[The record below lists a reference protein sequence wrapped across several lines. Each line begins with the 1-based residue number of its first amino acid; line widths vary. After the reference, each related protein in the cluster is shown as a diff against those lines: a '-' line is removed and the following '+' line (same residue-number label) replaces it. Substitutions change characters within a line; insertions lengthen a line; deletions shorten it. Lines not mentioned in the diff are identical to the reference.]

1 MTDEQKA
8 KAKAESKKILAK
20 YKVNE
25 QVASGY
31 LQDDLAE
38 CYFLDPH
45 YLESEIKAWLMHC
58 RKPLSDYA
66 EAVTF
71 FAYLTTD

>member
-31 LQDDLAE
+31 LQDD
-38 CYFLDPH
+38 
-45 YLESEIKAWLMHC
+45 
-58 RKPLSDYA
+58 
-66 EAVTF
+66 
-71 FAYLTTD
+71 

>member
-25 QVASGY
+25 PPFSP
-31 LQDDLAE
+31 
-38 CYFLDPH
+38 F
-45 YLESEIKAWLMHC
+45 
-58 RKPLSDYA
+58 R
-66 EAVTF
+66 
-71 FAYLTTD
+71 